1 MSTAQDILVEG
12 SNISGA
18 IQLDMGIEHSLTWN
32 TRISNV
38 IHNRQLSSAAFGDK
52 NFVAG
57 FVKETETEDLFLA
70 NFLLYSSKQSFVSN
84 RFGKPQL
91 TFANKQAQWRSII

>member
-18 IQLDMGIEHSLTWN
+18 IQLEIWGLS
-32 TRISNV
+32 
-38 IHNRQLSSAAFGDK
+38 IHLHETLELAMLFTIDSCYSAAFGDK

-70 NFLLYSSKQSFVSN
+70 NFLLYSSKQSFVLN
-84 RFGKPQL
+84 RSGKPQL
-91 TFANKQAQWRSII
+91 TFANKQAQ